1 VSTPFFIS
9 PAARGRGQARAHIG
23 IAALVLVGLAL
34 AGSARAQTYGFAT
47 LQPGTLNHT
56 TASAAAKVLKEKAG
70 LNVLVQPTAGDQVIV
85 PMVASGEAEIGIS
98 NAMEV
103 HDALAKGTKDL
114 RIIAA
119 AHALRVGFFVRKDS
133 GLRTVADL
141 RGKRVPYGFSAMR
154 ALEPTVR
161 AMLATAG
168 LSEKDVKPVLVPNVV
183 RSADDFASGAA
194 DAFYFAFGAPK
205 VREVDVTVGGIR
217 MVEISEQGMPEARK
231 IERWGY
237 LTDVTPGPVFVGV
250 EKPMKVYSF
259 DNVFFTHAKTGDDF
273 VYKFLDTLL
282 KNKDDLIA
290 VQPVLREFS
299 GRFAYKQYEVP
310 YHPGAVKYFKEQ
322 NLAPIPVE

>member
-1 VSTPFFIS
+1 MVSM
-9 PAARGRGQARAHIG
+9 RLAHVG
-23 IAALVLVGLAL
+23 AVCLIAALDAAPTL
-34 AGSARAQTYGFAT
+34 AQTYGFAT

-56 TASAAAKVLKEKAG
+56 TASAVAKVLKEKAG

-85 PMVASGEAEIGIS
+85 PMVASGEVDVGIS

-103 HDALAKGTKDL
+103 HDGLSKGAKDL

-133 GLRTVADL
+133 GMRTVADL
-141 RGKRVPYGFSAMR
+141 KGKRVPYGFSAMR

-161 AMLATAG
+161 AILATAG
-168 LSEKDVKPVLVPNVV
+168 LSEKDIKPVLVPNVI

-217 MVEISEQGMPEARK
+217 MTEISEQGMPAARK

-237 LTDVTPGPVFVGV
+237 LTEVAPGPVFIGV
-250 EKPMKVYSF
+250 EKPMKIYSF
-259 DNVFFTHAKTGDDF
+259 DNLIFTSTKTNDDF
-273 VYKFLDTLL
+273 VYRFLDTLL

-299 GRFAYKQYEVP
+299 AGFGYKQYEVP
-310 YHPGAVKYFKEQ
+310 YHPGALKYFKEQ
-322 NLAPIPVE
+322 NLAPKSLE